1 MQISNSDTPEKQ
13 ATEVQGKMKRRSFKT
28 MVFAAVA
35 ALLVILSGALFFL
48 ERSKADTDNVSEV
61 TPPAQATEA
70 PEPTEALYKGQKAE
84 LKTGDYI
91 SFGCYVPG
99 SEAEKTENGEIE
111 WQVVEAGEDGVVLV
125 STRILA
131 IRPFDCA
138 ESGKFDEDS
147 NGVIYDW
154 DTPELYTPLQM
165 MEFRGSNHWES
176 SDLCTWLN
184 ACGAV
189 QYPGK
194 TPQNAA
200 TDEQGNAYGEEEG
213 FLTEFR
219 QEELSLIEAS
229 GNGVFLLTAEQAL
242 QYAEAGTLRLET
254 TPTDAAIAADETSW
268 YTRYRDAGA
277 ADYIWATATAAVGS
291 ACEIYY
297 VNTTLAEKVFNTMY
311 AAAAGFG
318 VRPALRLY
326 PAEVAWMGDG
336 SRENPYRLAE

>member
-1 MQISNSDTPEKQ
+1 MRIFNSDTPGKPAAE
-13 ATEVQGKMKRRSFKT
+13 AQGKRKHCGFKT
-28 MVFAAVA
+28 AVFAVA
-35 ALLVILSGALFFL
+35 ALLVLSGTLFFL
-48 ERSKADTDNVSEV
+48 GGSREDTGNVPEM
-61 TPPAQATEA
+61 TPTVSVTEA
-70 PEPTEALYKGQKAE
+70 PEPTETLQTGQKAE

-91 SFGCYVPG
+91 SFGRYVPG
-99 SEAEKTENGEIE
+99 GKTAGEEESGIE
-111 WQVVEAGEDGVVLV
+111 WQVVETGVDGVLLV

-184 ACGAV
+184 ACGEV
-189 QYPGK
+189 QYPGR

-219 QEELSLIEAS
+219 QEERSLIEAS

-254 TPTDAAIAADETSW
+254 TPTDAAIAADETGW
-268 YTRYRDAGA
+268 YERYQDAGA
-277 ADYIWATATAAVGS
+277 TDYIWATATAAVGS

-326 PAEVAWMGDG
+326 PEEVVWTGDG
-336 SRENPYRLAE
+336 SQENPYRMAE